1 MKINIFGI
9 DVGNYSSDEV
19 IKMILDRAVAGVATE
34 YAIIP
39 NNRRQIS
46 SLKTQKNSR
55 IGIELLAYL
64 FTEAAARGLKIFFLG
79 DNSSATRLITTK
91 LQQQHPQL
99 QVSFY
104 CPISGFATN
113 SLESVKIADTIHNAA
128 PDLLLVRVSTP
139 QQEKWLEANYQQLRV
154 PICLS
159 ISSSFKLIAEALQD
173 TPPWIRQTGLEWL
186 YKRLID
192 R

>member
-19 IKMILDRAVAGVATE
+19 IKIILDRTITKVAPE

-46 SLKTQKNSR
+46 SLKTKKNS
-55 IGIELLAYL
+55 IDGIELLASL
-64 FTEAAARGLKIFFLG
+64 FTEAANRSLKIFFLG
-79 DNSSATRLITTK
+79 DNPSATRLAITK
-91 LQQQHPQL
+91 LQQQYPQL

-104 CPISGFATN
+104 CPASSFETN
-113 SLESVKIADTIHNAA
+113 FELAKTIHTIKNAA
-128 PDLLLVRVSTP
+128 PDLLLVRANTP
-139 QQEKWLEANYQQLRV
+139 QQQKWLEANYQQLGV

-159 ISSSFKLIAEALQD
+159 ISTSFKLIAEVVGD

-186 YKRLID
+186 YKRLINY
-192 R
+192 